1 MPQDD
6 YGNDVPRRQPDC
18 LTEADIDRIAEQA
31 AQRAL
36 EKVYAE
42 VGKSV
47 IKKFLWIIGALA
59 VGFAAAKGWWKP

>member
-1 MPQDD
+1 MAQDD
-6 YGNDVPRRQPDC
+6 YGNRVSKPDC

-36 EKVYAE
+36 EKVYSQ

-47 IKKFLWIIGALA
+47 ITKFLWILGAAAL
-59 VGFAAAKGWWKP
+59 GFAAAKGWFKP

>member
-1 MPQDD
+1 MSQEPK
-6 YGNDVPRRQPDC
+6 Y

-31 AQRAL
+31 AIRAL

-47 IKKFLWIIGALA
+47 TKKLLWILGGVSIGLMVWLSG
-59 VGFAAAKGWWKP
+59 VGVVK

>member
-1 MPQDD
+1 MAQDD
-6 YGNDVPRRQPDC
+6 YGNRTPEC

-36 EKVYAE
+36 EKVYSQ

-47 IKKFLWIIGALA
+47 ITKFLWIVGALA
-59 VGFAAAKGWWKP
+59 LGFATAKGWWKP